1 MNLQKTSAQKDT
13 EILIVEDSPTQAE
26 WLNHLLSQEG
36 YAVTVAANG
45 KQALAAAHQHKPGLV
60 ISDVVMPEMDGYTLC
75 KEIKSQAEMKDIP
88 VILVTS
94 LSSPQDIIKGL
105 ECGADNFIRKPY
117 DENYLL
123 SRIDFVLTNRD
134 LRETDKLQM
143 GIEIYFG
150 GQKHY
155 ITSERKQILDLL
167 ISTYE
172 EAIQLN
178 GKLEEKQ
185 KELRRTA
192 EDLVRAKEE
201 AERAN
206 RFKDQFLSMMSH
218 ELRTPLN
225 AILGFSELLSDERYG
240 PLTDRQNRYVANI
253 HNGGRHLLRIINDIL
268 DLSRIQAGHLE
279 LAFES
284 VPIDIAFAEI
294 LTTMQPLAE
303 KKSQMLSQS
312 VEPSLAVRADAMR
325 FKQVLMNLVGN
336 AIKFTPEGGR
346 IELTAHQADKTVR
359 VEVRDT
365 GPGIP
370 PEEQKRVFEA
380 FHRLR
385 QSGKAIEGT
394 GLGLAIT
401 QRLVELQDGQ
411 LGLDSQPGQG
421 SIFYFCLPVAPAVP
435 KALAREVES
444 GAAASTPP
452 RVLVIE
458 ENDTAGQLIH
468 SQLTSSGYE
477 VLVCNQLQRAVEMTA
492 EFQPHAITL
501 NPLTKETDGWQ
512 VLAQLKR
519 DPRTANIPV
528 IVITI
533 VDHPVVAALLG
544 ADECLVKPVDRHALL
559 AAVDRH
565 LATYGS
571 TPPALRPILVV
582 EDDKRTRELI
592 TELLTA
598 QGYAVATA
606 VDGAQADAQVVAAL
620 PELVI
625 LDLLLPKM
633 SGFELLAKW
642 RASPRTADLPVF
654 VLTSKDL
661 TRDEEKY
668 LRAHAESLFLKKQPW
683 QEALVNQLNRVL
695 ARSQP
700 KR

>member
-1 MNLQKTSAQKDT
+1 MDLQKRSAQKDT
-13 EILIVEDSPTQAE
+13 EILIVEDSQTQAE
-26 WLNHLLSQEG
+26 LLKHLLSQEG

-45 KQALAAAHQHKPGLV
+45 KQALAAAHQRKPGLV

-75 KEIKSQAEMKDIP
+75 KEIKSRAEMKDVP

-134 LRETDKLQM
+134 LWRTDKLQM

-150 GQKHY
+150 GQKYY

-172 EAIQLN
+172 EAVQLN

-206 RFKDQFLSMMSH
+206 QFKDQFLSMMSH

-240 PLTDRQNRYVANI
+240 PLTDRQNRYVPNI
-253 HNGGRHLLRIINDIL
+253 HNGGRHLLRIISDIL

-312 VEPSLAVRADAMR
+312 VQPSLAVRADATR

-346 IELTAHQADKTVR
+346 IELTAHQADKIVR

-421 SIFYFCLPVAPAVP
+421 SIFYFC
-435 KALAREVES
+435 
-444 GAAASTPP
+444 
-452 RVLVIE
+452 
-458 ENDTAGQLIH
+458 
-468 SQLTSSGYE
+468 
-477 VLVCNQLQRAVEMTA
+477 
-492 EFQPHAITL
+492 
-501 NPLTKETDGWQ
+501 
-512 VLAQLKR
+512 
-519 DPRTANIPV
+519 
-528 IVITI
+528 
-533 VDHPVVAALLG
+533 
-544 ADECLVKPVDRHALL
+544 
-559 AAVDRH
+559 
-565 LATYGS
+565 
-571 TPPALRPILVV
+571 
-582 EDDKRTRELI
+582 
-592 TELLTA
+592 
-598 QGYAVATA
+598 
-606 VDGAQADAQVVAAL
+606 
-620 PELVI
+620 
-625 LDLLLPKM
+625 
-633 SGFELLAKW
+633 
-642 RASPRTADLPVF
+642 
-654 VLTSKDL
+654 
-661 TRDEEKY
+661 
-668 LRAHAESLFLKKQPW
+668 
-683 QEALVNQLNRVL
+683 
-695 ARSQP
+695 
-700 KR
+700 